1 LSIVQMVQLNHLH
14 QISNLITVEAAKC
27 DRFGTEKQRN

>member
-1 LSIVQMVQLNHLH
+1 MVQLNHLH

-27 DRFGTEKQRN
+27 DRFGTERN